1 MNVGTI
7 GIINMKQIE
16 EEFQFFKTN
25 KKAEKSTAYMLL
37 VPLLAFIVNLILT
50 FSIISY
56 FNPSQP
62 INNGVQI
69 KIVHLN
75 NQPTNQLY
83 GMDYHKM
90 YQHVKETEL
99 KNTSK
104 DSNIHLD
111 SLNNKNP
118 YSPTFTPEEIA
129 QINQYFS
136 PKKYNK

>member
-1 MNVGTI
+1 MR
-7 GIINMKQIE
+7 QRE
-16 EEFQFFKTN
+16 EEFQFFNTN

-62 INNGVQI
+62 IDNGVQI

-75 NQPTNQLY
+75 NQIY

-90 YQHVKETEL
+90 YQQVKETEL

-104 DSNIHLD
+104 DSNIPLE

-118 YSPTFTPEEIA
+118 YPPAFTPEEIA
-129 QINQYFS
+129 QINQYFR
-136 PKKYNK
+136 PKK